1 MLSENGS
8 DQIKLTDFGLSRRLR
23 RDRPTYGVLGAPEF
37 VSPEV
42 VAQKPV
48 SLATDMW

>member
-1 MLSENGS
+1 MLSDAGT

-23 RDRPTYGVLGAPEF
+23 RDKQTYGTVGAPEF
-37 VSPEV
+37 VAPEIV
-42 VAQKPV
+42 QQKPV